1 MRFALIALPLTI
13 FASPALAQQ
22 APPPAAA
29 EMIQLPPELTDPKW
43 ADRLTDAM
51 MAMSKVF
58 LELPV
63 GEVEAAIEGRQ
74 PTAADKRRTV
84 RSETKMSEREI
95 RQQIDEARPAM
106 QAGMKAMAAALPAIM
121 KGMSEAQR
129 EMERAMSNVPRP
141 DYPKR

>member
-22 APPPAAA
+22 ASPPAAA
-29 EMIQLPPELTDPKW
+29 DMIQLPPELTDPKW

-95 RQQIDEARPAM
+95 SQQIEEARPAM
-106 QAGMKAMAAALPAIM
+106 HAGMRALASALPAIM

-141 DYPKR
+141 DYPRR